1 MAQDFTLYFSICSQ
15 QMMNAAPRQGQM
27 AANMYQI
34 PPVVPSPYWVQM
46 MAQQAAAGRLP
57 VPPYMF
63 MPPGNL

>member
-1 MAQDFTLYFSICSQ
+1 
-15 QMMNAAPRQGQM
+15 MMNAAPRQGQM